1 MDGLLQGSFELDV
14 FSIRTNVDEEN
25 EDDMSKKAEVSSVS
39 RVREFLTKQSGSQR
53 SWKLRDTPAS
63 QI

>member
-1 MDGLLQGSFELDV
+1 MLINLLFELNI

-53 SWKLRDTPAS
+53 SWKLRDTS
-63 QI
+63 LI

>member
-1 MDGLLQGSFELDV
+1 MLINLLFELNV
-14 FSIRTNVDEEN
+14 FSIRTDVDEEN

-53 SWKLRDTPAS
+53 SWKLRDTLAS